1 MTISKHFNINQLL
14 CYILTFGTGCS
25 VTIQTA
31 HCSRDWFAVLM
42 VDMAEDSINH
52 DDDGF
57 DSEETPTLVRS
68 KNDYYNSQENVW
80 LKQENLTKPKPT
92 RGNSESIGSLSTD
105 TSDHDYYNEF
115 QPRVNS
121 DIVFSERASV
131 LPSLERDGVA
141 TSAV

>member
-1 MTISKHFNINQLL
+1 
-14 CYILTFGTGCS
+14 
-25 VTIQTA
+25 
-31 HCSRDWFAVLM
+31 M
-42 VDMAEDSINH
+42 VEEDSINH
-52 DDDGF
+52 DDDDGF

-80 LKQENLTKPKPT
+80 LKQENVTKPKPT